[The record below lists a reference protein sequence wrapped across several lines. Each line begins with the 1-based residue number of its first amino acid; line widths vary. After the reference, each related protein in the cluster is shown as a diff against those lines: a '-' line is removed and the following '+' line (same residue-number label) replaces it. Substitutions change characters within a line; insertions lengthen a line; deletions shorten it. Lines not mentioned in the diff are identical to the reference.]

1 MSEDMSE
8 WKEKLVEAIL
18 DKLRE
23 TDTPYGYTDKYGLIN
38 LYTVSDVED
47 VIYDVLREE

>member
-8 WKEKLVEAIL
+8 WKEKLMEAIL
-18 DKLRE
+18 DKLKG
-23 TDTPYGYTDKYGLIN
+23 TDTPYGYTDEYGLIN

-47 VIYDVLREE
+47 AVHKVLEEE